1 MAQGTEHIG
10 SWMGQKNTEEGKC
23 YPVIEERL
31 GDNFSP
37 RGTPGNCTQGCSMTI
52 SDFLGV
58 KQEDKVNRNPG
69 RQEEGTEND
78 SPKRMVLGKKEKK
91 ERQR

>member
-1 MAQGTEHIG
+1 MAQGTEDIG

-23 YPVIEERL
+23 YSVIEERL
-31 GDNFSP
+31 EDNFSP
-37 RGTPGNCTQGCSMTI
+37 RRTPGNCTQGCSTTI

-58 KQEDKVNRNPG
+58 KQEDRINRNPG
-69 RQEEGTEND
+69 GREEGAGKD
-78 SPKRMVLGKKEKK
+78 CPKRMVLGKKEKR